1 VGAAADILSSL
12 RSGAIAKG
20 CSVTK
25 PVTSAFVSGLVAGF
39 VAGAILSG
47 AAFWTAFAPTKAKLD
62 MVVYSAVR
70 LGWLCHD
77 NDIDFD
83 RCALVASGNAGDRP

>member
-1 VGAAADILSSL
+1 MTKFQYVAFMSGIVI
-12 RSGAIAKG
+12 GAIA
-20 CSVTK
+20 
-25 PVTSAFVSGLVAGF
+25 SASISAAIFV
-39 VAGAILSG
+39 
-47 AAFWTAFAPTKAKLD
+47 PTKAKLD

-70 LGWLCHD
+70 LGWLCHE

>member
-1 VGAAADILSSL
+1 M
-12 RSGAIAKG
+12 K
-20 CSVTK
+20 K
-25 PVTSAFVSGLVAGF
+25 PVTSAFLAGF

-47 AAFWTAFAPTKAKLD
+47 AAFWIAFAPTKAKLD

-83 RCALVASGNAGDRP
+83 RCALVASGNAGNPP

>member
-1 VGAAADILSSL
+1 MSATGKVIVAFLSGIAI
-12 RSGAIAKG
+12 GAIA
-20 CSVTK
+20 
-25 PVTSAFVSGLVAGF
+25 SA
-39 VAGAILSG
+39 AI
-47 AAFWTAFAPTKAKLD
+47 FAPTKAKLD

-83 RCALVASGNAGDRP
+83 RCALVASGNAGNPP